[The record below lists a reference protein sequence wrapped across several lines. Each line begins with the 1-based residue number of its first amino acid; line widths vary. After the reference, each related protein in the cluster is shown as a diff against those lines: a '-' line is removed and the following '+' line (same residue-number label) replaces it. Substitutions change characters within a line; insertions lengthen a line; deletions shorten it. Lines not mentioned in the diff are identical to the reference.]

1 MFCIS
6 DASLLVTSDK
16 PGNHDINESGMGL
29 IGTNSS
35 LATFNLQPVK
45 LGPVEKDK
53 EFLEDVER
61 ALTKQVNGN
70 SAFPL

>member
-1 MFCIS
+1 MHFSKRTKFNWCTCF
-6 DASLLVTSDK
+6 LVTSDK

-35 LATFNLQPVK
+35 LAEFNQQIVK
-45 LGPVEKDK
+45 LGQVGKDR

-61 ALTKQVNGN
+61 ALTKQVE
-70 SAFPL
+70 

>member
-1 MFCIS
+1 M
-6 DASLLVTSDK
+6 TSDK

-35 LATFNLQPVK
+35 LAEFNQQIVK
-45 LGPVEKDK
+45 LGQVGKDR

-61 ALTKQVNGN
+61 ALTKQVD
-70 SAFPL
+70 